1 MVGMLRDEALVD
13 GLREGWPA
21 AARFELVGRDEERFA
36 RGDVHINAGA
46 ELAAVGVRE
55 GAFGGAVLR
64 HVVLLFGERAA
75 ERGVVLAAVTRRGV
89 GLACHLEEGRRDVAV
104 SGRVLDEVVL
114 MILLSGVEVPER
126 PLLHGYGLAQLHG
139 QGGDGAVDGLGVR
152 FVGVVD
158 ARAIACALVVALP
171 IEARRVDGL
180 EVELDE
186 LVEGDHRRI
195 VGHADRFGEA
205 CRLGRH
211 LLIGRRR
218 VRLAIRIAHLGAHHA
233 TDLLEEVF
241 RAPEA
246 SAGKADGLRSR
257 LVVR

>member
-1 MVGMLRDEALVD
+1 
-13 GLREGWPA
+13 
-21 AARFELVGRDEERFA
+21 
-36 RGDVHINAGA
+36 
-46 ELAAVGVRE
+46 
-55 GAFGGAVLR
+55 
-64 HVVLLFGERAA
+64 
-75 ERGVVLAAVTRRGV
+75 
-89 GLACHLEEGRRDVAV
+89 
-104 SGRVLDEVVL
+104 
-114 MILLSGVEVPER
+114 
-126 PLLHGYGLAQLHG
+126 
-139 QGGDGAVDGLGVR
+139 VDGLGVR

-195 VGHADRFGEA
+195 VGHADRLGEA
-205 CRLGRH
+205 RRLGRH
-211 LLIGRRR
+211 LLVGRRR
-218 VRLAIRIAHLGAHHA
+218 VRLAVRITHLGAHHA